1 MKGTWETPI
10 QNADIKSVQPLT
22 EKTFVPRGSTALL
35 DVVGRAVNEVG
46 THLASMQEQD
56 RPEKII
62 VCILTDGIE
71 NASREF
77 SRSKIKEMIEHQ
89 RDKYK
94 WEFVFLAANQD
105 AFAEAGSI
113 GISKNM
119 AMNFCA
125 TKEGTHDAYC
135 ELNEMVSEFRIKF
148 HKKK

>member
-1 MKGTWETPI
+1 
-10 QNADIKSVQPLT
+10 
-22 EKTFVPRGSTALL
+22 
-35 DVVGRAVNEVG
+35 
-46 THLASMQEQD
+46 MQEQD
-56 RPEKII
+56 RPEKVI

-125 TKEGTHDAYC
+125 TKEGTHAAYR
-135 ELNEMVSEFRIKF
+135 ELNLKVAEFRIKP